1 MQNRELPPPDGLL
14 TQRLAA
20 KWLGVSPRTL
30 WGLTKNGLVATIRI
44 GRLTLYAPEDLRRFR
59 DKCRTDLVETETLRK
74 EFLVD
79 LRRVA
84 GDDSSEKRE
93 PGPS

>member
-44 GRLTLYAPEDLRRFR
+44 GRLTLYDPEDLRRFR
-59 DKCRTDLVETETLRK
+59 DKSRTAPVETDTLRK
-74 EFLVD
+74 EFMWD
-79 LRRVA
+79 LKVA
-84 GDDSSEKRE
+84 AEDSSEKPE
-93 PGPS
+93 PGQ